1 MFESVLEQLHYV
13 EHFLLCARLVL
24 GTQVKNDGLAPLVE
38 ILDSIQQRDYQLLRD
53 IYATLISLNLINRI
67 DRIYDNQAI
76 GVIQKLV
83 NLLQQHRVIL
93 LEA

>member
-1 MFESVLEQLHYV
+1 MFESVFEQIHYV

-93 LEA
+93 LKA